1 MKVQL
6 MVAKYTADVKES
18 PTAQS
23 AKSSQ
28 TQNAVNLLILYIMK
42 INVQRWRKL
51 LMRNILFYF
60 DARNTFQKKL
70 QQWHGVLPLFV
81 SIQWC
86 ALVSAVTW
94 QQDGSWFKP
103 LLVLLWVQA
112 LPVPTWGFLLL
123 VWHMLV
129 RDVADSELAVNVKL
143 RKCLYVCLVKM
154 SSEAFCSVRLQMY

>member
-42 INVQRWRKL
+42 INVQTAYEKYPF
-51 LMRNILFYF
+51 LFWY
-60 DARNTFQKKL
+60 QKHISEKATTVAWCVASFL
-70 QQWHGVLPLFV
+70 FLGCLFV

-86 ALVSAVTW
+86 AVTW